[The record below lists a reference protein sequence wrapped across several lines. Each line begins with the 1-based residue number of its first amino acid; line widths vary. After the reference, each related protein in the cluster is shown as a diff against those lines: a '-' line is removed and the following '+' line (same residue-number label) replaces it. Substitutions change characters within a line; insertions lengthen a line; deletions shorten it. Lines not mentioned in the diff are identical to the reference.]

1 MKNLKKVLSLA
12 VMAAMAFSVFGCDS
26 TPAETEA
33 ETEAETQAEL
43 SYMSYEEYE
52 AAPLDSEVTV
62 LCCVLD
68 TQSWWDNQITV
79 YAQDNDGAYFI
90 YNMAC
95 SEEDAANLTRGT
107 TILVTGFKS
116 EWEGEIE
123 IADATFEFTDLAQEN
138 PMAPVDLTADF
149 GNDDALIAYQNRN
162 FTMTGLTV
170 EASGDNGEAF
180 LYSWDGSGSQGDDL
194 YFTVSNGETTMTFTV
209 ESYLT
214 GADTDVYQAVEALN
228 VGDTI
233 DVAGFLYWYQG
244 ANPHITAVTV
254 L

>member
-33 ETEAETQAEL
+33 ETQAEL
-43 SYMSYEEYE
+43 SYMSYDEYE

-107 TILVTGFKS
+107 TILVTGYKT

-123 IADATFEFTDLAQEN
+123 ITDATFEFTDYDGTVF
-138 PMAPVDLTADF
+138 APVDLTADF
-149 GNDDALIAYQNRN
+149 GNDEALLDHQNEYFEMN
-162 FTMTGLTV
+162 GLTV
-170 EASGDNGEAF
+170 EAIGENGEAF
-180 LYSWDGSGSQGDDL
+180 LYKWDGSGARGDDL
-194 YFTVSNGETTMTFTV
+194 YFQVSNGETSCTFTV
-209 ESYLT
+209 ESYLR
-214 GADTDVYQAVEALN
+214 GEDSDVYQAVENLN
-228 VGDTI
+228 VGDVI
-233 DVAGFLYWYQG
+233 DVEGYLYWYQG
-244 ANPHITAVTV
+244 ANPHIISVTV
-254 L
+254 E

>member
-33 ETEAETQAEL
+33 ETQAEL
-43 SYMSYEEYE
+43 SYMSYDEYE

-62 LCCVLD
+62 LCSVLD

-107 TILVTGFKS
+107 TILVTGYKT

-123 IADATFEFTDLAQEN
+123 ITDATFEFTDYDGTAY
-138 PMAPVDLTADF
+138 APVDLTADF
-149 GNDDALIAYQNRN
+149 GNDEALLDHQNEYFEMN
-162 FTMTGLTV
+162 GLTV
-170 EASGDNGEAF
+170 EAIGENGEAF
-180 LYSWDGSGSQGDDL
+180 LYKWDGSGVRGDDL
-194 YFTVSNGETTMTFTV
+194 YFQVSNGETSCTFTV
-209 ESYLT
+209 ESYLR
-214 GADTDVYQAVEALN
+214 GEDSDVYQAVENLN
-228 VGDTI
+228 VGDVI
-233 DVAGFLYWYQG
+233 DVEGYLYWYQG
-244 ANPHITAVTV
+244 ANPHIISVTV
-254 L
+254 E